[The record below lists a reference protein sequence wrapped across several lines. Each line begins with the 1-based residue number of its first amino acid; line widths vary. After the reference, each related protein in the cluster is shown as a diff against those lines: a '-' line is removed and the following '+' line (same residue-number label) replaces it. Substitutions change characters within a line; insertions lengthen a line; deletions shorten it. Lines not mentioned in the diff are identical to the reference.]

1 MSASSNLSLII
12 ATVTTAAF
20 AVSPS
25 LASDE
30 QIPDAEFLEYLGFW
44 DESDEDWLLLENDAV
59 AENEERSEPVP
70 QGEVSTET
78 EDES

>member
-1 MSASSNLSLII
+1 MSASSNLPLII
-12 ATVTTAAF
+12 ATAAF
-20 AVSPS
+20 AVSPA

-30 QIPDAEFLEYLGFW
+30 EVPEADFLEYLGLW
-44 DESDEDWLLLENDAV
+44 DESDEDWLLLEDDAV